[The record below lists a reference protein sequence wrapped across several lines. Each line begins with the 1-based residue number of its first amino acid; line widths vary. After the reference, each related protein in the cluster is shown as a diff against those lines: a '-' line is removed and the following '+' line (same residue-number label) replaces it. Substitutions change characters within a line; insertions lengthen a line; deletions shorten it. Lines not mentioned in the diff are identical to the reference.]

1 MDGTEG
7 KKDALEHKAGQSL
20 TAGQETPED
29 QAKTY
34 TEEEIEEIKAKAAQD
49 ARVAAGRDAKSLETR
64 EAALNAREEAIK
76 AEEAKID
83 EIRRQRDAA
92 ELADARGDPDKM
104 AAYQAKKNR
113 EQEDTDLKAQRGAI
127 KKEREALDRDKAEH
141 EAEIKAARE
150 TQLEIEIWK
159 IAKAEGVDPVEL
171 KDTMEDL
178 KLTTVEQAKGLA
190 KRLNKKPGDEAV
202 EKKSTHDSLLTSG
215 SKGTQEGKTARQ
227 IYADNF
233 RSKKK

>member
-64 EAALNAREEAIK
+64 EAAINAREEAIK
-76 AEEAKID
+76 AEEAKIE
-83 EIRRQRDAA
+83 EIRRQRDVE
-92 ELADARGDPDKM
+92 ELAEARGDPDKL
-104 AAYQAKKNR
+104 AAYQAKKGR
-113 EQEDTDLKAQRGAI
+113 EQEDTDLKAQRSAI
-127 KKEREALDRDKAEH
+127 KKDREQLDRDKAEH

-150 TQLEIEIWK
+150 TQLEIELWK
-159 IAKAEGVDPVEL
+159 IAEAEGVDPVEL
-171 KDTMEDL
+171 KDMMKDL
-178 KLTTVEQAKGLA
+178 NLTTVEQAKTVA
-190 KRLNKKPGDEAV
+190 KRLNKKPDDEAAA
-202 EKKSTHDSLLTSG
+202 KKSTHDSLLTSG
-215 SKGTQEGKTARQ
+215 PKGSQEGKTARQ
-227 IYADNF
+227 IYADSF
-233 RSKKK
+233 REKKK